1 MYCDMYI
8 MRSIYSTDLRV
19 EPRDGGLVTLPS
31 EDDLA
36 SSVTLTCL
44 LYNAPRLANDL
55 DTRWIV
61 QNRVYNQII
70 STFVSKDNYTAHLDS
85 SGQTQQMHL
94 TITSLS
100 YKHSGSYRCQAR
112 DIGSD
117 PFAERVSANIDLSL
131 NRMQYTY
138 MVYVLQIK
146 WNMFSPLQLNW
157 KQVQ

>member
-100 YKHSGSYRCQAR
+100 YKHNGSYRCQAQ

-117 PFAERVSANIDLSL
+117 RFAGEVSANIDLSL
-131 NRMQYTY
+131 NRMSYTY
-138 MVYVLQIK
+138 IVYVLQIK
-146 WNMFSPLQLNW
+146 CFLLCS
-157 KQVQ
+157 